1 MWTPKQIADFISANN
16 MTLVQFMQYNQDFI
30 RQLSYQKDVFVKG
43 KFWLVGFTNE
53 TYGEINRYL
62 GTYKRG
68 KSATQTSDGIFIS

>member
-16 MTLVQFMQYNQDFI
+16 MTLKSFIDYNQEFI
-30 RQLSYQKDVFVKG
+30 KSLSYMKKVFYKN
-43 KFWLVGFTNE
+43 KPPYFGFTNE